1 MHLDYWLF
9 RQTHFNLIYI
19 KMSKTPAIYGL
30 LGFPVS
36 HSLSPAMHNA
46 AFRYLNINAEYKLF
60 ATKPQDLEK
69 FITSLEEQNI
79 SGINVTVPYKE
90 KVLNFVEI
98 DKGFFHLK
106 QIKAVNTII
115 VKNGILKGFNT
126 DIPGFDRDLVEK
138 NGKPENKRVA
148 ILGAGGASRAVTF
161 VLANTK
167 AKEIAIYDI
176 DKSKS
181 QNIVDLIKSLFPDF
195 PIYAVDKI
203 EELKIQEKDLLVNTA
218 PIGMKPEDP
227 CLVTEK
233 MLHKNLFV
241 YDLIYNP
248 SETKLIALARKI
260 GAQTSNGLGMLLYQG
275 AIAFEYFTG
284 KAAPVDVMCKALKEG
299 LKNAGNHK

>member
-1 MHLDYWLF
+1 
-9 RQTHFNLIYI
+9 
-19 KMSKTPAIYGL
+19 MSKTPAIYGL

-161 VLANTK
+161 VLANAK
-167 AKEIAIYDI
+167 AKEIAICDI